1 MKNLPKLNS
10 KHLAYTFLSIVML
23 TGIYSTYLVISA
35 SNAPLSI
42 PVDDKNTT
50 SGYFNPY
57 RNQEVKKVSVV
68 GEISKSQD
76 SEYPSE
82 YPYVLLNDSKKVAYL
97 YSETNDLNLSL
108 GLNLQ
113 IDGEVMTLKDGVD
126 VINVKSIK
134 LK

>member
-1 MKNLPKLNS
+1 MKDLPKLS
-10 KHLAYTFLSIVML
+10 PRLFAYSFLGLVILAGL
-23 TGIYSTYLVISA
+23 YSTYLIISV
-35 SNAPLSI
+35 SNNPPNLA
-42 PVDDKNTT
+42 VDESNQT
-50 SGYFNPY
+50 SSAYFNPHQDSEIK
-57 RNQEVKKVSVV
+57 NINIM

-76 SEYPSE
+76 SEYP
-82 YPYVLLNDSKKVAYL
+82 YMLLSDGKKIAYL

-113 IDGEVMTLKDGVD
+113 IDGEVKTQKDGVD